1 MGAPDYKL
9 PPLCEMAYPNKPY
22 EHMVSLLFRRP
33 FKGTRLDCE
42 DPGEERPRENDINR
56 MNALKIMGRNVDT
69 RSIDVLIILMRA
81 LRTFDAEMVQAQLT
95 AAESAL
101 VESSERDV
109 GRIMDHDLHLKYTI
123 LKPLVGGDVLA
134 RNCMS
139 GISFETLVHH
149 PQLSHIFI
157 TSPQFSF
164 YCCYAPSRPRGA
176 LNRPRSAPDAPLT
189 VRLLDPLI
197 QINALRPWDGSS
209 SLQDYLNERLP
220 LDKVSHEEI
229 TYYPYVGRPPFLRIE
244 YTLALTDKR
253 NTFQSMRTVRLE
265 GETMW
270 ETGKDTFGCGRP
282 STLYVLFAIVRC
294 ASNAWNDDIRLYY
307 KSGGEIVP
315 YLQMVECTA
324 INEYRKRQK
333 RWSVEEP
340 GKFMLFYFRLEAD
353 DALEAESEIRSKTV
367 SEYEPRVW
375 ETDPAS
381 GQDGEQA
388 AHEGAS
394 SPSQPQPR
402 S

>member
-1 MGAPDYKL
+1 
-9 PPLCEMAYPNKPY
+9 
-22 EHMVSLLFRRP
+22 
-33 FKGTRLDCE
+33 
-42 DPGEERPRENDINR
+42 
-56 MNALKIMGRNVDT
+56 
-69 RSIDVLIILMRA
+69 
-81 LRTFDAEMVQAQLT
+81 
-95 AAESAL
+95 
-101 VESSERDV
+101 
-109 GRIMDHDLHLKYTI
+109 
-123 LKPLVGGDVLA
+123 
-134 RNCMS
+134 
-139 GISFETLVHH
+139 
-149 PQLSHIFI
+149 
-157 TSPQFSF
+157 
-164 YCCYAPSRPRGA
+164 
-176 LNRPRSAPDAPLT
+176 
-189 VRLLDPLI
+189 
-197 QINALRPWDGSS
+197 
-209 SLQDYLNERLP
+209 
-220 LDKVSHEEI
+220 
-229 TYYPYVGRPPFLRIE
+229 
-244 YTLALTDKR
+244 
-253 NTFQSMRTVRLE
+253 MRTVRLE
-265 GETMW
+265 GETIW
-270 ETGKDTFGCGRP
+270 ETGKETFGCGCP